1 MLNIT
6 VNIYYAE
13 LALPI
18 SYLSTLCTLMNK
30 TERHGSQRLGKKA
43 LVKPLP
49 NTLDTS
55 ANEN

>member
-1 MLNIT
+1 MLDIT
-6 VNIYYAE
+6 VNIYYAG

-18 SYLSTLCTLMNK
+18 SYLSTLYTLMNK
-30 TERHGSQRLGKKA
+30 TERHGSQRLEKKSTCETFA
-43 LVKPLP
+43 